1 MRKIPHFLSIT
12 DLSAAEFWQ
21 VLKLSK
27 RLKDEHKKTGLN
39 KTLFKNKTLIMI
51 FEKPS
56 LRTRISFESGMTHLG
71 GHAIFLGPS
80 DIGMGS
86 REEPRDGR
94 HACRRD
100 PPPDRRTAAQRNSEA
115 DRENG
120 KGLPAGGSISLHAAP
135 EGQQSW

>member
-86 REEPRDGR
+86 
-94 HACRRD
+94 
-100 PPPDRRTAAQRNSEA
+100 
-115 DRENG
+115 
-120 KGLPAGGSISLHAAP
+120 PAGPPAMFPSFLLSL
-135 EGQQSW
+135 GIFLFLIFFNYN